1 MKNDRVYALPGGEIT
16 VSYIRKPDSVAWGY
30 VVINNKALYD
40 PNTSKTRNFELHAS
54 EQRNLVNKILEL
66 AGISMESGDIYQASD
81 KEDIENLQNE
91 KL

>member
-1 MKNDRVYALPGGEIT
+1 MPGGEIT

-54 EQRNLVNKILEL
+54 EETELVYKILKL
-66 AGISMESGDIYQASD
+66 GGIAIQRQDVAQFAQGMDQLIKQ
-81 KEDIENLQNE
+81 QE
-91 KL
+91 KQ